1 MDEFVVLKQGSF
13 KSGNWTQR
21 VFSLHPG
28 LSLASITSKDSQDDK
43 LYQSMRVG
51 NVQIWP
57 QYLAKHI
64 KEDFQSTEAKLTLR
78 IKGLPAKIG
87 FREINTPAGP
97 QRIYRFTRPGPG
109 AEHLTWMI
117 RFSSFDE
124 FERAVRLLQS
134 MKVGDTIASSTR
146 ASSSATQG
154 DLGGDAEEVK
164 QEVDKTAVAS
174 MIAGDLDEELRA
186 IRGRN

>member
-28 LSLASITSKDSQDDK
+28 LGLASITSKDSQDDK

-64 KEDFQSTEAKLTLR
+64 KEDFQSAEAKLTLR